1 MDKLAGAVLSVALA
15 ILDHYLDS
23 QIDQLKVDDNVK
35 ATLRKIEDEVVR
47 VLAGPVGLAIGQA
60 LGRQLAIRAGERWF
74 KNESSTGVW
83 G

>member
-15 ILDHYLDS
+15 ILDRYLDS
-23 QIDQLKVDDNVK
+23 QIDRLKDENVK
-35 ATLRKIEDEVVR
+35 STLRKIEDEVVR

-60 LGRQLAIRAGERWF
+60 LARQIAVRAGERWF
-74 KNESSTGVW
+74 GNDPNTGAW